1 MASKKTKERGATM
14 ASTSTKL
21 KKTTCTPFSV
31 QIAVLTPDDKHEI
44 HFGIS
49 KGCNP
54 DDSAFWTIDFLL
66 KEDKAGTMKTRVEV
80 HVVVGKNQ
88 QDKAQSL
95 ADAKELTPQKLAL
108 LEGRVADRAQ
118 ELPSGTTQDPQ
129 LSKMLLKV
137 L

>member
-1 MASKKTKERGATM
+1 
-14 ASTSTKL
+14 
-21 KKTTCTPFSV
+21 
-31 QIAVLTPDDKHEI
+31 
-44 HFGIS
+44 
-49 KGCNP
+49 
-54 DDSAFWTIDFLL
+54 
-66 KEDKAGTMKTRVEV
+66 
-80 HVVVGKNQ
+80 VGKNQ